1 MDKVYI
7 RVEDYVLLKKYF
19 DNKDLVSV
27 EDLIGLLDDLTYDV
41 EKLKEEYEDL
51 VEDVRDNYKFVG
63 MREAVG
69 YNENW

>member
-7 RVEDYVLLKKYF
+7 KVEDYVLLKKYF

-51 VEDVRDNYKFVG
+51 AEDVRDNYKFVG